1 MTLFFSLLHFF
12 LSLLLNI
19 SSPSSFPFAT
29 SLSFD
34 LAETWADRWT
44 TSTGK
49 EDLGAFKLTAG
60 KYYND
65 EAADAGLQTSED
77 AKFYGS
83 LTGFDTFGTEGKTL
97 FVQVRAND
105 AAQVFPRALFLG
117 GSQHVPYVPSLQHF
131 VSVDLVVAL
140 ATICPSHKKKGKGKR
155 DQKKTLFIAQS
166 CSRSCTNTCA
176 CKLACCWER

>member
-105 AAQVFPRALFLG
+105 AACARRFSR
-117 GSQHVPYVPSLQHF
+117 VPHF
-131 VSVDLVVAL
+131 WGVLSMCLAYPACHTLLV
-140 ATICPSHKKKGKGKR
+140 
-155 DQKKTLFIAQS
+155 
-166 CSRSCTNTCA
+166 
-176 CKLACCWER
+176 